1 MLTVIL
7 CSILFFGLTFSAV
20 SAADKVQTIWQLA
33 YWSNYDTAC
42 TILLDEDRTP
52 TNEEIQRACG
62 DALYQ
67 TWLTTPL
74 CENTYGSDPSKA
86 ACTGV
91 FLRRVGQQTVV
102 DSYEAALAELQQK
115 NLSQIRFDVTNINCD
130 PGELCVDKPQI
141 LLIAHGPENDSMIR
155 TVHIRIGTFEG
166 ACDGNACQMKLPASD
181 EAGAWLEYW
190 AMDSDGNQSN
200 HFWIKFRA
208 VPLQNGGQTVY
219 RYDVLGDAFP
229 DEGAYGSDV
238 WYIFPAVG
246 TEMDPLLEKVPT
258 AEYLVT
264 KHKLRLLAAKL
275 INFGKAD
282 TSMCQNYGL
291 NLDGTPNGCG
301 EEQTALAVYEY
312 QNRYDLLIYD
322 AAKRQKVPARLVK
335 GLIAQESQFWPGSSD
350 NPYEYGLG
358 CITES
363 GTDMLLRWNSAYY
376 LKICTNAY
384 PLNRDSCYSGFSGL
398 DEKKQIALRGV
409 VISKVG
415 TDEEIEMLA
424 AAIRGS
430 VYQVNQIVANA
441 TGETASAVSTYEDM
455 WKFTIANYYSGSGC
469 LYNAMTQVNSYGM
482 KLTWENVR
490 RYMTGK
496 CALADQYVDRVYEL
510 GY

>member
-322 AAKRQKVPARLVK
+322 AAKQQKVPARLVK

-363 GTDMLLRWNSAYY
+363 GADMLLRWNSAYY